1 MGGSIVLHE
10 TDTYREIKQQP
21 QTLKKTFDIVQ
32 GQHEAFKQFVNQ
44 IEQTHS
50 GKKLKVLFTGG
61 DQALMSEMSHVWHAT
76 PL

>member
-1 MGGSIVLHE
+1 MLHE

-61 DQALMSEMSHVWHAT
+61 IKRLCRRCRTYGTQHLCNAKL
-76 PL
+76 